1 VELTFPVG
9 DLSAQFRRNSFSG
22 RASLV
27 VGDQVMTLQSPYRL
41 DTHFQLKSSQTWTR
55 TVDGHVVEVVKERP
69 VVMGGVRSNSYR
81 VLVDGVVVAK
91 GEG

>member
-1 VELTFPVG
+1 MRLTFPIG
-9 DLSAQFRRNSFSG
+9 ATTAEFRRNAFSG

-41 DTHFQLKSSQTWTR
+41 DTHFQPKTKQAWTR
-55 TVDGHVVEVVKERP
+55 TVDGHVVEIVKERP
-69 VVMGGVRSNSYR
+69 LVMGGMRTNTFSVR
-81 VLVDGVVVAK
+81 VDGIVVAK